1 MKRILAVDDETE
13 MREIYG
19 SVLEKEGYEVDV
31 AEDGI
36 AAQQKLRDNDY
47 SLLITD
53 GDMPGMNGF
62 ALAIWLRQYKPNL
75 PILMVSAGSYNEEAI
90 KGLVD
95 KFLEKPLDLGELI
108 RSVESLSGG
117 QDE

>member
-19 SVLEKEGYEVDV
+19 SVLEKEGYEVDL

-36 AAQQKLRDNDY
+36 AAQQKLESSAYN
-47 SLLITD
+47 LLITD

-62 ALAIWLRQYKPNL
+62 ELARWSREYKPNL
-75 PILMVSAGSYNEEAI
+75 PILMVSAGSYNKEAI
-90 KGLVD
+90 KGVVD
-95 KFLEKPLDLGELI
+95 KFLKKPLDLGELI